1 MLMKH
6 WILADV
12 R

>member
-6 WILADV
+6 W
-12 R
+12 